1 MFLVNFFYMSL
12 IFISFDLLMVGG
24 VYLII
29 SSYNTNLS
37 LKYRNWRKLIKLEK
51 DINAGNSPYI
61 IDDCFEINS
70 EKKQLILK
78 KIDPEWELKSIFQI
92 YFYDWNIAY
101 LILFNFF
108 ISGWTWIILDQI
120 FLNKGQTIISF
131 LIGLYFSKKG
141 PAEYISGVT
150 IPILIIILPLLVLI
164 AFVVINK
171 RYYYVRKLIIEAD
184 KKLHKKLKLKYIISQ
199 NSMIVIISFWF
210 LVLISSIFLGFSL

>member
-1 MFLVNFFYMSL
+1 MFLFNFFYMSL
-12 IFISFDLLMVGG
+12 IFISFDLYMLGG

-51 DINAGNSPYI
+51 DINAGNYPYI
-61 IDDCFEINS
+61 FDDCFEINS

-108 ISGWTWIILDQI
+108 I
-120 FLNKGQTIISF
+120 
-131 LIGLYFSKKG
+131 
-141 PAEYISGVT
+141 
-150 IPILIIILPLLVLI
+150 
-164 AFVVINK
+164 
-171 RYYYVRKLIIEAD
+171 
-184 KKLHKKLKLKYIISQ
+184 
-199 NSMIVIISFWF
+199 
-210 LVLISSIFLGFSL
+210 